1 MEIDEIEEGYFYHI
15 YNRGN
20 NSEKIFF
27 SEENYAYFLKLL
39 TKYIFPV
46 ADIYAYCLLNNHF
59 HILVRIKEK
68 NEIEINKLKFS
79 TVEKPKEVSASR
91 QFSHFLNAYS
101 QAVNKKYARTG
112 SLFEKRFERKRISD
126 DHYLRQVI
134 LYINTNPLKH
144 NLVENPKDYKWSSYH
159 FHFNRK
165 SPLKKYI
172 QVDTNLMDKYF
183 KTYKKLDSA
192 IFERKIKNV
201 EIDEYKH
208 KQFDRLSNSDLCNL
222 ILKLTNGKS
231 IYSLTKSE
239 LEELI
244 IKLNVETNAS
254 MFQIASLTH
263 ENYDFVKKICKDFCR
278 GEIR

>member
-144 NLVENPKDYKWSSYH
+144 NLVEKPEDYKWSSYNSH
-159 FHFNRK
+159 ISNAKTKLKRK
-165 SPLKKYI
+165 EVIELFDD
-172 QVDTNLMDKYF
+172 VDNFVLC
-183 KTYKKLDSA
+183 
-192 IFERKIKNV
+192 
-201 EIDEYKH
+201 H
-208 KQFDRLSNSDLCNL
+208 K
-222 ILKLTNGKS
+222 
-231 IYSLTKSE
+231 
-239 LEELI
+239 
-244 IKLNVETNAS
+244 
-254 MFQIASLTH
+254 
-263 ENYDFVKKICKDFCR
+263 NYDFLNSIF
-278 GEIR
+278 

>member
-144 NLVENPKDYKWSSYH
+144 NLVEKPEDYKWSSYNSH
-159 FHFNRK
+159 ISNAKTKLKRK
-165 SPLKKYI
+165 EVIELFDDVENFVLSHKNYAFL
-172 QVDTNLMDKYF
+172 N
-183 KTYKKLDSA
+183 S
-192 IFERKIKNV
+192 IF
-201 EIDEYKH
+201 
-208 KQFDRLSNSDLCNL
+208 
-222 ILKLTNGKS
+222 
-231 IYSLTKSE
+231 
-239 LEELI
+239 
-244 IKLNVETNAS
+244 
-254 MFQIASLTH
+254 
-263 ENYDFVKKICKDFCR
+263 
-278 GEIR
+278 

>member
-79 TVEKPKEVSASR
+79 TIEKPKEVSASR

-126 DHYLRQVI
+126 NHYLRQVI

-144 NLVENPKDYKWSSYH
+144 NLVEKPKDYKWSSYNSH
-159 FHFNRK
+159 ISNAKTKLKRK
-165 SPLKKYI
+165 EVIELF
-172 QVDTNLMDKYF
+172 DD
-183 KTYKKLDSA
+183 
-192 IFERKIKNV
+192 V
-201 EIDEYKH
+201 ENFVLCH
-208 KQFDRLSNSDLCNL
+208 K
-222 ILKLTNGKS
+222 
-231 IYSLTKSE
+231 
-239 LEELI
+239 
-244 IKLNVETNAS
+244 
-254 MFQIASLTH
+254 
-263 ENYDFVKKICKDFCR
+263 NYDFLNSIF
-278 GEIR
+278 

>member
-144 NLVENPKDYKWSSYH
+144 NLVEKPEDYKWSSYNSH
-159 FHFNRK
+159 ISNAKTKLKRK
-165 SPLKKYI
+165 EVIELF
-172 QVDTNLMDKYF
+172 DD
-183 KTYKKLDSA
+183 
-192 IFERKIKNV
+192 V
-201 EIDEYKH
+201 ENFVLCH
-208 KQFDRLSNSDLCNL
+208 K
-222 ILKLTNGKS
+222 
-231 IYSLTKSE
+231 
-239 LEELI
+239 
-244 IKLNVETNAS
+244 
-254 MFQIASLTH
+254 
-263 ENYDFVKKICKDFCR
+263 NYDFLNSIF
-278 GEIR
+278 

>member
-126 DHYLRQVI
+126 NHYLRQVI

-144 NLVENPKDYKWSSYH
+144 NLVEKPEDYKWSSYNSH
-159 FHFNRK
+159 ISNAKTKLKRK
-165 SPLKKYI
+165 EVIELF
-172 QVDTNLMDKYF
+172 DD
-183 KTYKKLDSA
+183 
-192 IFERKIKNV
+192 V
-201 EIDEYKH
+201 ENFVWCH
-208 KQFDRLSNSDLCNL
+208 K
-222 ILKLTNGKS
+222 
-231 IYSLTKSE
+231 
-239 LEELI
+239 
-244 IKLNVETNAS
+244 
-254 MFQIASLTH
+254 
-263 ENYDFVKKICKDFCR
+263 NYDFLNSIF
-278 GEIR
+278 

>member
-112 SLFEKRFERKRISD
+112 SLFEKRFQRKRISD

-144 NLVENPKDYKWSSYH
+144 NLVEKPEDYKWSSYNSH
-159 FHFNRK
+159 ISNAKTKLKRK
-165 SPLKKYI
+165 EVIELFDDAENFVWS
-172 QVDTNLMDKYF
+172 
-183 KTYKKLDSA
+183 
-192 IFERKIKNV
+192 
-201 EIDEYKH
+201 H
-208 KQFDRLSNSDLCNL
+208 K
-222 ILKLTNGKS
+222 
-231 IYSLTKSE
+231 
-239 LEELI
+239 
-244 IKLNVETNAS
+244 
-254 MFQIASLTH
+254 
-263 ENYDFVKKICKDFCR
+263 NYDFLNSIF
-278 GEIR
+278 

>member
-126 DHYLRQVI
+126 NHYLRQVI

-144 NLVENPKDYKWSSYH
+144 NLVEKPKDYKWSSYNSH
-159 FHFNRK
+159 ISNAK
-165 SPLKKYI
+165 TKLKRNEVI
-172 QVDTNLMDKYF
+172 ELFDD
-183 KTYKKLDSA
+183 
-192 IFERKIKNV
+192 V
-201 EIDEYKH
+201 ENFVWCH
-208 KQFDRLSNSDLCNL
+208 K
-222 ILKLTNGKS
+222 
-231 IYSLTKSE
+231 
-239 LEELI
+239 
-244 IKLNVETNAS
+244 
-254 MFQIASLTH
+254 
-263 ENYDFVKKICKDFCR
+263 NYDFLNSIF
-278 GEIR
+278 

>member
-144 NLVENPKDYKWSSYH
+144 NLVEKSEDYKWSSYNSH
-159 FHFNRK
+159 ISNAKTKLKRK
-165 SPLKKYI
+165 EVIELF
-172 QVDTNLMDKYF
+172 DD
-183 KTYKKLDSA
+183 
-192 IFERKIKNV
+192 V
-201 EIDEYKH
+201 ENFVLCH
-208 KQFDRLSNSDLCNL
+208 K
-222 ILKLTNGKS
+222 
-231 IYSLTKSE
+231 
-239 LEELI
+239 
-244 IKLNVETNAS
+244 
-254 MFQIASLTH
+254 
-263 ENYDFVKKICKDFCR
+263 NYDFLNSIF
-278 GEIR
+278 

>member
-144 NLVENPKDYKWSSYH
+144 NLVEKPEDYKWSSYNSH
-159 FHFNRK
+159 ISNAKTKLKRK
-165 SPLKKYI
+165 EVIELF
-172 QVDTNLMDKYF
+172 DD
-183 KTYKKLDSA
+183 
-192 IFERKIKNV
+192 V
-201 EIDEYKH
+201 ENFVWCH
-208 KQFDRLSNSDLCNL
+208 K
-222 ILKLTNGKS
+222 
-231 IYSLTKSE
+231 
-239 LEELI
+239 
-244 IKLNVETNAS
+244 
-254 MFQIASLTH
+254 
-263 ENYDFVKKICKDFCR
+263 NYDFLNSIF
-278 GEIR
+278 

>member
-144 NLVENPKDYKWSSYH
+144 NLVEKPKDYKWSSYNSH
-159 FHFNRK
+159 ISNAKTKLKRK
-165 SPLKKYI
+165 EVIELF
-172 QVDTNLMDKYF
+172 D
-183 KTYKKLDSA
+183 
-192 IFERKIKNV
+192 NV
-201 EIDEYKH
+201 ENFVLCH
-208 KQFDRLSNSDLCNL
+208 K
-222 ILKLTNGKS
+222 
-231 IYSLTKSE
+231 
-239 LEELI
+239 
-244 IKLNVETNAS
+244 
-254 MFQIASLTH
+254 
-263 ENYDFVKKICKDFCR
+263 NYDFLNSIF
-278 GEIR
+278 

>member
-112 SLFEKRFERKRISD
+112 SLFEKRFQRKRISD

-144 NLVENPKDYKWSSYH
+144 NLVEKPEDYKWSSYNSH
-159 FHFNRK
+159 ISNAKTKLKRK
-165 SPLKKYI
+165 EVIELF
-172 QVDTNLMDKYF
+172 DD
-183 KTYKKLDSA
+183 
-192 IFERKIKNV
+192 V
-201 EIDEYKH
+201 ENFVWCH
-208 KQFDRLSNSDLCNL
+208 K
-222 ILKLTNGKS
+222 
-231 IYSLTKSE
+231 
-239 LEELI
+239 
-244 IKLNVETNAS
+244 
-254 MFQIASLTH
+254 
-263 ENYDFVKKICKDFCR
+263 NYDFLNSIF
-278 GEIR
+278 

>member
-126 DHYLRQVI
+126 NHYLRQVI

-144 NLVENPKDYKWSSYH
+144 NLVEKPKDYKWSSYNSH
-159 FHFNRK
+159 ISNAKTKLKRK
-165 SPLKKYI
+165 EVIELFDDVENFVLSHKNYAFL
-172 QVDTNLMDKYF
+172 N
-183 KTYKKLDSA
+183 S
-192 IFERKIKNV
+192 IF
-201 EIDEYKH
+201 
-208 KQFDRLSNSDLCNL
+208 
-222 ILKLTNGKS
+222 
-231 IYSLTKSE
+231 
-239 LEELI
+239 
-244 IKLNVETNAS
+244 
-254 MFQIASLTH
+254 
-263 ENYDFVKKICKDFCR
+263 
-278 GEIR
+278 

>member
-144 NLVENPKDYKWSSYH
+144 NLVENPKDYKWSSYNSH
-159 FHFNRK
+159 ISNAKTKLKRK
-165 SPLKKYI
+165 EVIELF
-172 QVDTNLMDKYF
+172 DD
-183 KTYKKLDSA
+183 
-192 IFERKIKNV
+192 V
-201 EIDEYKH
+201 ENFVLCH
-208 KQFDRLSNSDLCNL
+208 K
-222 ILKLTNGKS
+222 
-231 IYSLTKSE
+231 
-239 LEELI
+239 
-244 IKLNVETNAS
+244 
-254 MFQIASLTH
+254 
-263 ENYDFVKKICKDFCR
+263 NYDFLNSIF
-278 GEIR
+278 

>member
-15 YNRGN
+15 YNKGN

-126 DHYLRQVI
+126 NHYLRQVI

-144 NLVENPKDYKWSSYH
+144 NLVEKPKDYKWSSYNSH
-159 FHFNRK
+159 ISNAKTKLKRK
-165 SPLKKYI
+165 EVIELF
-172 QVDTNLMDKYF
+172 DD
-183 KTYKKLDSA
+183 
-192 IFERKIKNV
+192 V
-201 EIDEYKH
+201 ENFVLCH
-208 KQFDRLSNSDLCNL
+208 K
-222 ILKLTNGKS
+222 
-231 IYSLTKSE
+231 
-239 LEELI
+239 
-244 IKLNVETNAS
+244 
-254 MFQIASLTH
+254 
-263 ENYDFVKKICKDFCR
+263 NYDFLNSIF
-278 GEIR
+278 

>member
-144 NLVENPKDYKWSSYH
+144 NLVEKPKDYKWSSYNSH
-159 FHFNRK
+159 ISNA
-165 SPLKKYI
+165 
-172 QVDTNLMDKYF
+172 
-183 KTYKKLDSA
+183 KT
-192 IFERKIKNV
+192 KIKRKEVIELFDNV
-201 EIDEYKH
+201 ENFVLCH
-208 KQFDRLSNSDLCNL
+208 K
-222 ILKLTNGKS
+222 
-231 IYSLTKSE
+231 
-239 LEELI
+239 
-244 IKLNVETNAS
+244 
-254 MFQIASLTH
+254 
-263 ENYDFVKKICKDFCR
+263 NYDFLNSIF
-278 GEIR
+278 

>member
-134 LYINTNPLKH
+134 LYINSKPLKH
-144 NLVENPKDYKWSSYH
+144 NLVEKPEDYKWSSYNSH
-159 FHFNRK
+159 ISNAKTKLKRK
-165 SPLKKYI
+165 EVIELF
-172 QVDTNLMDKYF
+172 DD
-183 KTYKKLDSA
+183 
-192 IFERKIKNV
+192 V
-201 EIDEYKH
+201 ENFVLCH
-208 KQFDRLSNSDLCNL
+208 K
-222 ILKLTNGKS
+222 
-231 IYSLTKSE
+231 
-239 LEELI
+239 
-244 IKLNVETNAS
+244 
-254 MFQIASLTH
+254 
-263 ENYDFVKKICKDFCR
+263 NYDFLNSIF
-278 GEIR
+278 

>member
-112 SLFEKRFERKRISD
+112 SLFEKRFERKRISNN
-126 DHYLRQVI
+126 HYLRQVI

-144 NLVENPKDYKWSSYH
+144 NLVEKPEDYKWSSYNSH
-159 FHFNRK
+159 ISNAKTKLKRK
-165 SPLKKYI
+165 EVIELF
-172 QVDTNLMDKYF
+172 DD
-183 KTYKKLDSA
+183 
-192 IFERKIKNV
+192 V
-201 EIDEYKH
+201 ENFVLCH
-208 KQFDRLSNSDLCNL
+208 K
-222 ILKLTNGKS
+222 
-231 IYSLTKSE
+231 
-239 LEELI
+239 
-244 IKLNVETNAS
+244 
-254 MFQIASLTH
+254 
-263 ENYDFVKKICKDFCR
+263 NYDFLNSIF
-278 GEIR
+278 

>member
-144 NLVENPKDYKWSSYH
+144 NLVEKPKDYKWSSYNSH
-159 FHFNRK
+159 ISNAKTKLKRK
-165 SPLKKYI
+165 EVIELFDD
-172 QVDTNLMDKYF
+172 VDNFVLC
-183 KTYKKLDSA
+183 
-192 IFERKIKNV
+192 
-201 EIDEYKH
+201 H
-208 KQFDRLSNSDLCNL
+208 K
-222 ILKLTNGKS
+222 
-231 IYSLTKSE
+231 
-239 LEELI
+239 
-244 IKLNVETNAS
+244 
-254 MFQIASLTH
+254 
-263 ENYDFVKKICKDFCR
+263 NYDFLNSIF
-278 GEIR
+278 

>member
-101 QAVNKKYARTG
+101 QAVNKKYAGTG

-126 DHYLRQVI
+126 NHYLRQVI

-144 NLVENPKDYKWSSYH
+144 NLVEKPKDYKWSSYNSH
-159 FHFNRK
+159 ISNAKTKLKRK
-165 SPLKKYI
+165 EVIELF
-172 QVDTNLMDKYF
+172 DD
-183 KTYKKLDSA
+183 
-192 IFERKIKNV
+192 V
-201 EIDEYKH
+201 ENFVLCH
-208 KQFDRLSNSDLCNL
+208 K
-222 ILKLTNGKS
+222 
-231 IYSLTKSE
+231 
-239 LEELI
+239 
-244 IKLNVETNAS
+244 
-254 MFQIASLTH
+254 
-263 ENYDFVKKICKDFCR
+263 NYDFLNSIF
-278 GEIR
+278 

>member
-20 NSEKIFF
+20 NSEMIFF

-126 DHYLRQVI
+126 NHYLRQVI

-144 NLVENPKDYKWSSYH
+144 NLVEKPKDYKWSSYNSH
-159 FHFNRK
+159 ISNAK
-165 SPLKKYI
+165 TKLKRNEVI
-172 QVDTNLMDKYF
+172 ELFDD
-183 KTYKKLDSA
+183 
-192 IFERKIKNV
+192 V
-201 EIDEYKH
+201 ENFVWCH
-208 KQFDRLSNSDLCNL
+208 K
-222 ILKLTNGKS
+222 
-231 IYSLTKSE
+231 
-239 LEELI
+239 
-244 IKLNVETNAS
+244 
-254 MFQIASLTH
+254 
-263 ENYDFVKKICKDFCR
+263 NYDFLNSIF
-278 GEIR
+278 

>member
-144 NLVENPKDYKWSSYH
+144 NLVEKPEDYKWSSYNSH
-159 FHFNRK
+159 ISNAKTKLKRK
-165 SPLKKYI
+165 EVIELFDDADNF
-172 QVDTNLMDKYF
+172 VLC
-183 KTYKKLDSA
+183 
-192 IFERKIKNV
+192 
-201 EIDEYKH
+201 H
-208 KQFDRLSNSDLCNL
+208 K
-222 ILKLTNGKS
+222 
-231 IYSLTKSE
+231 
-239 LEELI
+239 
-244 IKLNVETNAS
+244 
-254 MFQIASLTH
+254 
-263 ENYDFVKKICKDFCR
+263 NYDFLNSIF
-278 GEIR
+278 

>member
-20 NSEKIFF
+20 NSEKICF

-39 TKYIFPV
+39 TKYIFLV
-46 ADIYAYCLLNNHF
+46 VDIYAYCLLNNHF

-144 NLVENPKDYKWSSYH
+144 NLVEKPEDYKWSSYNSH
-159 FHFNRK
+159 ISNAKTKLKRK
-165 SPLKKYI
+165 EVIELF
-172 QVDTNLMDKYF
+172 DD
-183 KTYKKLDSA
+183 
-192 IFERKIKNV
+192 V
-201 EIDEYKH
+201 ENFVLCH
-208 KQFDRLSNSDLCNL
+208 K
-222 ILKLTNGKS
+222 
-231 IYSLTKSE
+231 
-239 LEELI
+239 
-244 IKLNVETNAS
+244 
-254 MFQIASLTH
+254 
-263 ENYDFVKKICKDFCR
+263 NYDFLNSIF
-278 GEIR
+278 

>member
-126 DHYLRQVI
+126 NHYLRQVI

-144 NLVENPKDYKWSSYH
+144 NLVEKPKDYKWSSYNSH
-159 FHFNRK
+159 ISNAKTKLKRK
-165 SPLKKYI
+165 EVIELF
-172 QVDTNLMDKYF
+172 DD
-183 KTYKKLDSA
+183 
-192 IFERKIKNV
+192 V
-201 EIDEYKH
+201 ENFVWCH
-208 KQFDRLSNSDLCNL
+208 K
-222 ILKLTNGKS
+222 
-231 IYSLTKSE
+231 
-239 LEELI
+239 
-244 IKLNVETNAS
+244 
-254 MFQIASLTH
+254 
-263 ENYDFVKKICKDFCR
+263 NYDFLNSIF
-278 GEIR
+278 

>member
-39 TKYIFPV
+39 TKYIFPI

-112 SLFEKRFERKRISD
+112 SLFEKRFQRKRISD

-144 NLVENPKDYKWSSYH
+144 NLVENPKDYKWSSYNSH
-159 FHFNRK
+159 ISNAKTKLKRK
-165 SPLKKYI
+165 EVIELF
-172 QVDTNLMDKYF
+172 DD
-183 KTYKKLDSA
+183 
-192 IFERKIKNV
+192 V
-201 EIDEYKH
+201 ENFVLCH
-208 KQFDRLSNSDLCNL
+208 K
-222 ILKLTNGKS
+222 
-231 IYSLTKSE
+231 
-239 LEELI
+239 
-244 IKLNVETNAS
+244 
-254 MFQIASLTH
+254 
-263 ENYDFVKKICKDFCR
+263 NYDFLNSIF
-278 GEIR
+278 

>member
-126 DHYLRQVI
+126 NHYLRQVI

-144 NLVENPKDYKWSSYH
+144 NLVEKPEDYKWSSYNSH
-159 FHFNRK
+159 ISNAKTKLKRK
-165 SPLKKYI
+165 EVIELF
-172 QVDTNLMDKYF
+172 DD
-183 KTYKKLDSA
+183 
-192 IFERKIKNV
+192 V
-201 EIDEYKH
+201 ENFVLCH
-208 KQFDRLSNSDLCNL
+208 K
-222 ILKLTNGKS
+222 
-231 IYSLTKSE
+231 
-239 LEELI
+239 
-244 IKLNVETNAS
+244 
-254 MFQIASLTH
+254 
-263 ENYDFVKKICKDFCR
+263 NYDFLNSIF
-278 GEIR
+278 

>member
-126 DHYLRQVI
+126 NHYLRQVI

-144 NLVENPKDYKWSSYH
+144 NLVEKPKD
-159 FHFNRK
+159 
-165 SPLKKYI
+165 
-172 QVDTNLMDKYF
+172 
-183 KTYKKLDSA
+183 
-192 IFERKIKNV
+192 
-201 EIDEYKH
+201 
-208 KQFDRLSNSDLCNL
+208 
-222 ILKLTNGKS
+222 
-231 IYSLTKSE
+231 
-239 LEELI
+239 
-244 IKLNVETNAS
+244 
-254 MFQIASLTH
+254 
-263 ENYDFVKKICKDFCR
+263 
-278 GEIR
+278 

>member
-144 NLVENPKDYKWSSYH
+144 NLVEKPEDYKWSSYNSH
-159 FHFNRK
+159 ISNAKTKLKRK
-165 SPLKKYI
+165 EVIELF
-172 QVDTNLMDKYF
+172 DD
-183 KTYKKLDSA
+183 
-192 IFERKIKNV
+192 V
-201 EIDEYKH
+201 ENFVWSH
-208 KQFDRLSNSDLCNL
+208 K
-222 ILKLTNGKS
+222 
-231 IYSLTKSE
+231 
-239 LEELI
+239 
-244 IKLNVETNAS
+244 
-254 MFQIASLTH
+254 
-263 ENYDFVKKICKDFCR
+263 NYDFLNSIF
-278 GEIR
+278 

>member
-126 DHYLRQVI
+126 NHYLRQVI

-144 NLVENPKDYKWSSYH
+144 NLVENPKDYKWSSYNSH
-159 FHFNRK
+159 ISNAKTKLKRK
-165 SPLKKYI
+165 EVIELFDD
-172 QVDTNLMDKYF
+172 VDNFVLC
-183 KTYKKLDSA
+183 
-192 IFERKIKNV
+192 
-201 EIDEYKH
+201 H
-208 KQFDRLSNSDLCNL
+208 K
-222 ILKLTNGKS
+222 
-231 IYSLTKSE
+231 
-239 LEELI
+239 
-244 IKLNVETNAS
+244 
-254 MFQIASLTH
+254 
-263 ENYDFVKKICKDFCR
+263 NYDFLNSIF
-278 GEIR
+278 

>member
-126 DHYLRQVI
+126 NHYLRQVI

-144 NLVENPKDYKWSSYH
+144 NLVEKPKDYKWSSYNSH
-159 FHFNRK
+159 ISNA
-165 SPLKKYI
+165 
-172 QVDTNLMDKYF
+172 
-183 KTYKKLDSA
+183 KTK
-192 IFERKIKNV
+192 
-201 EIDEYKH
+201 
-208 KQFDRLSNSDLCNL
+208 
-222 ILKLTNGKS
+222 
-231 IYSLTKSE
+231 
-239 LEELI
+239 
-244 IKLNVETNAS
+244 
-254 MFQIASLTH
+254 
-263 ENYDFVKKICKDFCR
+263 
-278 GEIR
+278 

>member
-46 ADIYAYCLLNNHF
+46 ADIYAYCLLNSHF

-126 DHYLRQVI
+126 NHYLRQVI

-144 NLVENPKDYKWSSYH
+144 NLVEKPKDYKWSSYNSH
-159 FHFNRK
+159 ISNAKTKLKRK
-165 SPLKKYI
+165 EVIELF
-172 QVDTNLMDKYF
+172 DD
-183 KTYKKLDSA
+183 
-192 IFERKIKNV
+192 V
-201 EIDEYKH
+201 ENFVLCH
-208 KQFDRLSNSDLCNL
+208 K
-222 ILKLTNGKS
+222 
-231 IYSLTKSE
+231 
-239 LEELI
+239 
-244 IKLNVETNAS
+244 
-254 MFQIASLTH
+254 
-263 ENYDFVKKICKDFCR
+263 NYDFLNSIF
-278 GEIR
+278 

>member
-15 YNRGN
+15 YNKGN

-126 DHYLRQVI
+126 NHYLRQVI

-144 NLVENPKDYKWSSYH
+144 NLVENPKDYKWSSYNSH
-159 FHFNRK
+159 ISNAKTKLKRK
-165 SPLKKYI
+165 EVIELFDD
-172 QVDTNLMDKYF
+172 VDNFVLC
-183 KTYKKLDSA
+183 
-192 IFERKIKNV
+192 
-201 EIDEYKH
+201 H
-208 KQFDRLSNSDLCNL
+208 K
-222 ILKLTNGKS
+222 
-231 IYSLTKSE
+231 
-239 LEELI
+239 
-244 IKLNVETNAS
+244 
-254 MFQIASLTH
+254 
-263 ENYDFVKKICKDFCR
+263 NYDFLNSIF
-278 GEIR
+278 

>member
-126 DHYLRQVI
+126 NHYLRQVI

-144 NLVENPKDYKWSSYH
+144 NLVEKPEDYKWSSYNSH
-159 FHFNRK
+159 ISNAKTKLKRK
-165 SPLKKYI
+165 EVIELFDDVENFVLSHKNYAFL
-172 QVDTNLMDKYF
+172 N
-183 KTYKKLDSA
+183 S
-192 IFERKIKNV
+192 IF
-201 EIDEYKH
+201 
-208 KQFDRLSNSDLCNL
+208 
-222 ILKLTNGKS
+222 
-231 IYSLTKSE
+231 
-239 LEELI
+239 
-244 IKLNVETNAS
+244 
-254 MFQIASLTH
+254 
-263 ENYDFVKKICKDFCR
+263 
-278 GEIR
+278 

>member
-112 SLFEKRFERKRISD
+112 SLFEKRFVRKRISD
-126 DHYLRQVI
+126 NHYLRQVI

-144 NLVENPKDYKWSSYH
+144 NLVEKPKDYKWSSYNSH
-159 FHFNRK
+159 ISNAKTKLKRK
-165 SPLKKYI
+165 EVIELF
-172 QVDTNLMDKYF
+172 DD
-183 KTYKKLDSA
+183 
-192 IFERKIKNV
+192 V
-201 EIDEYKH
+201 ENFVLCH
-208 KQFDRLSNSDLCNL
+208 K
-222 ILKLTNGKS
+222 
-231 IYSLTKSE
+231 
-239 LEELI
+239 
-244 IKLNVETNAS
+244 
-254 MFQIASLTH
+254 
-263 ENYDFVKKICKDFCR
+263 NYDFLNSIF
-278 GEIR
+278 

>member
-126 DHYLRQVI
+126 NHYLRQVI

-144 NLVENPKDYKWSSYH
+144 NLVEKPEDYKWSSYNSH
-159 FHFNRK
+159 ISNAKTKLKRKEVIELFDDVENFVLFHK
-165 SPLKKYI
+165 
-172 QVDTNLMDKYF
+172 
-183 KTYKKLDSA
+183 
-192 IFERKIKNV
+192 
-201 EIDEYKH
+201 
-208 KQFDRLSNSDLCNL
+208 
-222 ILKLTNGKS
+222 
-231 IYSLTKSE
+231 
-239 LEELI
+239 
-244 IKLNVETNAS
+244 
-254 MFQIASLTH
+254 
-263 ENYDFVKKICKDFCR
+263 NYDFLNSIF
-278 GEIR
+278 

>member
-126 DHYLRQVI
+126 NHYLRQVI
-134 LYINTNPLKH
+134 LYINTNSLKH
-144 NLVENPKDYKWSSYH
+144 NLVEKPKDYKWSSYNSH
-159 FHFNRK
+159 ISNAKTKLKRK
-165 SPLKKYI
+165 EVIELF
-172 QVDTNLMDKYF
+172 DD
-183 KTYKKLDSA
+183 
-192 IFERKIKNV
+192 V
-201 EIDEYKH
+201 ENFVLCH
-208 KQFDRLSNSDLCNL
+208 K
-222 ILKLTNGKS
+222 
-231 IYSLTKSE
+231 
-239 LEELI
+239 
-244 IKLNVETNAS
+244 
-254 MFQIASLTH
+254 
-263 ENYDFVKKICKDFCR
+263 NYDFLNSIF
-278 GEIR
+278 